1 MGVTWT
7 QRSSSARGQKM
18 PDAKRNREYDA
29 KRDRGHDDVMR
40 GAVLTRC
47 AISALQTR
55 TEYGTQQL

>member
-47 AISALQTR
+47 TISALQTR
-55 TEYGTQQL
+55 TECGTQQL